1 MSGSLPLPSP
11 SPFPSCDYSEWSPTW
26 VLIPSVYLLVFV
38 VGSLGNGLVLWVYLD
53 RRVRGRGR
61 IGSCSKSSQTS
72 DPPPCRSPTSSRS
85 VTESLIASLALA
97 DLAFVMTLPL
107 WATYTALGYHWPF
120 GHVLCQV
127 SSYIVALNM
136 YASVFSL
143 TGLSVERYCVITRQ
157 RGNGSKQGRS
167 TTRAK
172 WIVGMVWLA
181 AGILALPALLL
192 RTVREVDLD
201 MGADGEEQDG
211 HASSCL
217 CDMDYSSLISSEL
230 DPAASEQAE
239 MMWSAALGLK
249 STLLGFLLPLV
260 VLLLCYGWLG
270 RLLSRHFSLGVRPD
284 HTRQRRLL
292 RIIITL
298 VLAFFLCWLPFHT
311 NKTLSAMVELGIL
324 PFSCS
329 FDQWLVAAHPYSIC
343 LGYINSCLNPLLYA
357 CCDPALRKHCSGL
370 LMCVWVKCRGQR
382 RGEEEQRKSSP
393 IPSGTHEVTVSRD
406 EQWRGKQTDVANR
419 LWDRAGP
426 FLWKIPKQDCE
437 NQIIIS
443 HSSVRFSMNFTPS
456 REQVANIV
464 WELINRQDPINVF
477 PWHHARVKRS

>member
-1 MSGSLPLPSP
+1 MSGSLPFPSP
-11 SPFPSCDYSEWSPTW
+11 SPFPSCDYREWSATW
-26 VLIPSVYLLVFV
+26 VLIPSVYLLAFV
-38 VGSLGNGLVLWVYLD
+38 VGSVGNGLVLWT
-53 RRVRGRGR
+53 
-61 IGSCSKSSQTS
+61 I
-72 DPPPCRSPTSSRS
+72 DPPPYPSPISSHT

-107 WATYTALGYHWPF
+107 WAAYTALGYHWPF

-143 TGLSVERYCVITRQ
+143 TGLSVERYCVITQ
-157 RGNGSKQGRS
+157 KCGSSSKQGRS
-167 TTRAK
+167 TTCAK
-172 WIVGMVWLA
+172 WIVGSVWLLA

-192 RTVREVDLD
+192 RTVREVDLEEGD
-201 MGADGEEQDG
+201 DGDGQDG
-211 HASSCL
+211 HVSSCL

-230 DPAASEQAE
+230 DPAASEQSE
-239 MMWSAALGLK
+239 LMWSAALGLK

-270 RLLSRHFSLGVRPD
+270 RLLSQHFSLGPRPD

-311 NKTLSAMVELGIL
+311 NKTVSAMVELGIL

-343 LGYINSCLNPLLYA
+343 LGYVNSCLNPLLYA
-357 CCDPALRKHCSGL
+357 CCDPAFRKHCSGL
-370 LMCVWVKCRGQR
+370 LVCVWVKCRGQKGER
-382 RGEEEQRKSSP
+382 RMNTTKVHQYHLR
-393 IPSGTHEVTVSRD
+393 HM
-406 EQWRGKQTDVANR
+406 NR
-419 LWDRAGP
+419 LGRQHSQGSKKDRDFSLSFG
-426 FLWKIPKQDCE
+426 
-437 NQIIIS
+437 
-443 HSSVRFSMNFTPS
+443 HSLELLHSYQQVITP
-456 REQVANIV
+456 
-464 WELINRQDPINVF
+464 
-477 PWHHARVKRS
+477 

>member
-61 IGSCSKSSQTS
+61 IASCSKSSQTS

-120 GHVLCQV
+120 GHILCQV

-157 RGNGSKQGRS
+157 RGSKQGRS

-172 WIVGMVWLA
+172 WIVGIVWLA

-192 RTVREVDLD
+192 RTVRELDLD
-201 MGADGEEQDG
+201 MGADGERQDG

-260 VLLLCYGWLG
+260 VLLLCYGCLG
-270 RLLSRHFSLGVRPD
+270 RLLSQHFSLGVRPD

-298 VLAFFLCWLPFHT
+298 VLAFFFCWLPFHT

-343 LGYINSCLNPLLYA
+343 LGYINSCLNPMLYA

-370 LMCVWVKCRGQR
+370 LMCVWVKCRGQKG
-382 RGEEEQRKSSP
+382 GEEEQRKSSP

-406 EQWRGKQTDVANR
+406 EQWRRKQIDVVNR
-419 LWDRAGP
+419 LVRLSWT
-426 FLWKIPKQDCE
+426 ISVE
-437 NQIIIS
+437 NS
-443 HSSVRFSMNFTPS
+443 
-456 REQVANIV
+456 
-464 WELINRQDPINVF
+464 
-477 PWHHARVKRS
+477 

>member
-11 SPFPSCDYSEWSPTW
+11 SPFPSCDYREWSATW

-38 VGSLGNGLVLWVYLD
+38 VGSLGNGLVLCVYLD
-53 RRVRGRGR
+53 RRMRGRGR
-61 IGSCSKSSQTS
+61 IGSSSKSSQTS
-72 DPPPCRSPTSSRS
+72 DPSPCPSPKSSRT

-107 WATYTALGYHWPF
+107 WAAYTALGYHWPF

-143 TGLSVERYCVITRQ
+143 TGLSVERYCVIMRKHA
-157 RGNGSKQGRS
+157 NGSKQRR
-167 TTRAK
+167 TTRRAK
-172 WIVGMVWLA
+172 WIVGSVWLVS
-181 AGILALPALLL
+181 GILALPALLL
-192 RTVREVDLD
+192 RTVREVDLVAGD
-201 MGADGEEQDG
+201 DGEGQDG
-211 HASSCL
+211 HAFYCL
-217 CDMDYSSLISSEL
+217 CDMDYSSLISSDL
-230 DPAASEQAE
+230 DPAAAEQAE
-239 MMWSAALGLK
+239 LMWSAALGLK

-270 RLLSRHFSLGVRPD
+270 RLLSRHFSLGPRPD

-298 VLAFFLCWLPFHT
+298 VLAFFLCWLPFHA

-343 LGYINSCLNPLLYA
+343 LGYVNSCLNPLLYA
-357 CCDPALRKHCSGL
+357 CCDPAFRKRCRGL
-370 LMCVWVKCRGQR
+370 LVCVWVKCRGQKG
-382 RGEEEQRKSSP
+382 GERNDHHKSSP
-393 IPSGTHEVTVSRD
+393 IPSGTHEVTVSKE
-406 EQWRGKQTDVANR
+406 EQ
-419 LWDRAGP
+419 
-426 FLWKIPKQDCE
+426 
-437 NQIIIS
+437 
-443 HSSVRFSMNFTPS
+443 
-456 REQVANIV
+456 
-464 WELINRQDPINVF
+464 
-477 PWHHARVKRS
+477 

>member
-1 MSGSLPLPSP
+1 MSGSLPFPSP

-61 IGSCSKSSQTS
+61 IGSCSKSSQSS
-72 DPPPCRSPTSSRS
+72 DPPPCRSTSSRS

-120 GHVLCQV
+120 GQVLCQV

-143 TGLSVERYCVITRQ
+143 TGLSVERYCVIIRQ
-157 RGNGSKQGRS
+157 RGNGPKQGRS
-167 TTRAK
+167 DTRAK
-172 WIVGMVWLA
+172 WIVGTVWLT

-192 RTVREVDLD
+192 RTVREVDLEEE
-201 MGADGEEQDG
+201 ADGDRQDE
-211 HASSCL
+211 HAFSCL

-239 MMWSAALGLK
+239 LMWSAALGLK

-270 RLLSRHFSLGVRPD
+270 RLLSRHFSLGLRPD

-292 RIIITL
+292 RIIKI
-298 VLAFFLCWLPFHT
+298 
-311 NKTLSAMVELGIL
+311 GR
-324 PFSCS
+324 
-329 FDQWLVAAHPYSIC
+329 AH
-343 LGYINSCLNPLLYA
+343 
-357 CCDPALRKHCSGL
+357 
-370 LMCVWVKCRGQR
+370 V
-382 RGEEEQRKSSP
+382 
-393 IPSGTHEVTVSRD
+393 
-406 EQWRGKQTDVANR
+406 
-419 LWDRAGP
+419 
-426 FLWKIPKQDCE
+426 
-437 NQIIIS
+437 
-443 HSSVRFSMNFTPS
+443 
-456 REQVANIV
+456 
-464 WELINRQDPINVF
+464 
-477 PWHHARVKRS
+477 

>member
-1 MSGSLPLPSP
+1 MCGSQMSGSLPFPSP

-61 IGSCSKSSQTS
+61 IGSCSKSSQPS
-72 DPPPCRSPTSSRS
+72 DPPPCRSTSSRS

-120 GHVLCQV
+120 GQVLCQV

-143 TGLSVERYCVITRQ
+143 TGLSVERYCVIIRQ
-157 RGNGSKQGRS
+157 RGNGPKQGRS
-167 TTRAK
+167 ATRAK
-172 WIVGMVWLA
+172 WIVGTVWLT

-192 RTVREVDLD
+192 RTVREVE
-201 MGADGEEQDG
+201 ADGDRQDE
-211 HASSCL
+211 HAFSCL

-239 MMWSAALGLK
+239 LMWSAALGLK
-249 STLLGFLLPLV
+249 STVLGFLLPLV

-270 RLLSRHFSLGVRPD
+270 RLLSRHFSLGLRPD

-370 LMCVWVKCRGQR
+370 LVCLWVKCRGQKG
-382 RGEEEQRKSSP
+382 GEKNEQRKSSP

-406 EQWRGKQTDVANR
+406 EQ
-419 LWDRAGP
+419 
-426 FLWKIPKQDCE
+426 
-437 NQIIIS
+437 
-443 HSSVRFSMNFTPS
+443 
-456 REQVANIV
+456 
-464 WELINRQDPINVF
+464 
-477 PWHHARVKRS
+477 

>member
-1 MSGSLPLPSP
+1 MSGSLPFPSP

-53 RRVRGRGR
+53 RRMRGR
-61 IGSCSKSSQTS
+61 
-72 DPPPCRSPTSSRS
+72 

-107 WATYTALGYHWPF
+107 WATYTAMGYHWPF
-120 GHVLCQV
+120 GQVLCQV

-143 TGLSVERYCVITRQ
+143 TGLSVERYCVIIRQ
-157 RGNGSKQGRS
+157 RGNGPKQGRS

-172 WIVGMVWLA
+172 WIVGTVWLT

-192 RTVREVDLD
+192 RTVRE
-201 MGADGEEQDG
+201 
-211 HASSCL
+211 

-239 MMWSAALGLK
+239 LMWSAALGLK

-270 RLLSRHFSLGVRPD
+270 RLLSRHFSLGLRPD

-370 LMCVWVKCRGQR
+370 LVCLWVKCRGQKG
-382 RGEEEQRKSSP
+382 GEKNEQRKSSP

-406 EQWRGKQTDVANR
+406 EQ
-419 LWDRAGP
+419 
-426 FLWKIPKQDCE
+426 
-437 NQIIIS
+437 
-443 HSSVRFSMNFTPS
+443 
-456 REQVANIV
+456 
-464 WELINRQDPINVF
+464 
-477 PWHHARVKRS
+477 